1 MMKWTILLIALLFL
15 LPPQDERHRL
25 VVTIRHIKPIKG
37 DLYLSIHRRAE
48 FFYIP
53 DSALMKR
60 KLRVSSETEI
70 IVLEDVPEGRFA
82 IAVYHDENLNG
93 KLDANE
99 IGIPFEGY
107 GFSKNPK
114 TPGRPKFEQAAFD
127 FDKDDSLVI
136 KLIYHAPPHE
146 KKSSSE

>member
-1 MMKWTILLIALLFL
+1 MMKWTILLIALLFV

-25 VVTIRHIKPIKG
+25 VVTIRNIKPIKG
-37 DLYLSIHRRAE
+37 DLYLGIHRRAE
-48 FFYIP
+48 FFYVP
-53 DSALMKR
+53 DSAVMKR
-60 KLRVSSETEI
+60 KLRVSSEAEI
-70 IVLEDVPEGRFA
+70 IVMEDVPEGRLA

-114 TPGRPKFEQAAFD
+114 AHGRPKFEQAAFD
-127 FDKDDSLVI
+127 FNKDDSLVI
-136 KLIYHAPPHE
+136 QLIYHPPPRETHD
-146 KKSSSE
+146 